1 MATTGR
7 ARRDDMTLATLLEAV
22 GPDLL
27 ELVEGTGDAAATVR
41 DSVIWDRADVLA
53 PSAGGVLLLVGGEA
67 TSPEVLAT
75 IEVAARLGYA
85 AVALKR
91 RGADTT
97 MAGAVAGSSIA
108 VLVVADDASWA
119 SVDSLVASVIASH
132 PEEQATLAIDHG
144 DLFAIAN
151 AIALSVGAA
160 VTIEDPGW
168 HVLAYSSVEGHPID
182 AVRQDSILG
191 RRVRRLDP
199 YESEYRAIA
208 RSQEPVYF
216 APYDDVLARVAMP
229 VRASGRL
236 LGSIWA
242 IDADDTRRDE
252 IGVVL
257 ERAMPSVALHLLGA
271 AHRGDLARYRRAEL
285 LSIQLGVRAPHGVDV
300 SEGLRRLLPAT
311 LVAFGPLNRADGV
324 IDDLRLTDAVAAS
337 AESLRYD
344 ASCARVANAIYV
356 LLPAERV
363 EAPQRRRFAASTL
376 EVLEQLAG
384 VPFGC
389 ALAEVA
395 SPDAVTAARADVDRT
410 LRAMVRQERFAVL
423 DVDADRHVTVLEE
436 LVEHG
441 VASDANLVA
450 PLRAL
455 LAHDAQTGSDYAATL
470 LAHLDYGGDVRR
482 AAAARFVHPNSHRYR
497 MRKIVEH
504 FGVDLEDPTA
514 RLVLWLQLRA
524 RDKGSETPR

>member
-1 MATTGR
+1 MART
-7 ARRDDMTLATLLEAV
+7 ARTERDDVTLARLLDAV

-27 ELVEGTGDAAATVR
+27 GLVEGTGDPAALVR
-41 DSVIWDRADVLA
+41 GAVIWDRGDALA

-67 TSPEVLAT
+67 SSPEVVAV
-75 IEVAARLGYA
+75 IGVAAQLGYV

-91 RGADTT
+91 RGSDLA
-97 MAGAVAGSSIA
+97 AAIAAAPPSIA
-108 VLVVADDASWA
+108 LLVVADDVSWGTVDALLASA
-119 SVDSLVASVIASH
+119 IASH
-132 PEEQATLAIDHG
+132 QPGDQAALATEHG

-168 HVLAYSSVEGHPID
+168 HVLAYSNIEGHPID

-242 IDADDTRRDE
+242 IDADDSRRE
-252 IGVVL
+252 AIGVVL
-257 ERAMPSVALHLLGA
+257 EQAMAGVALHLLGA

-311 LVAFGPLNRADGV
+311 LFAFGPLDRADGV
-324 IDDLRLTDAVAAS
+324 VDDLRLTDVVAAS
-337 AESLRYD
+337 AESLRHD

-356 LLPAERV
+356 LLPVERV
-363 EAPQRRRFAASTL
+363 SAHQRRRFAESTA
-376 EVLEQLAG
+376 EVLGQLAG
-384 VPFGC
+384 VPFGA
-389 ALAEVA
+389 ALAAVSSPSDVA
-395 SPDAVTAARADVDRT
+395 NARGDVDRT
-410 LRAMVRQERFAVL
+410 LRAMVRRGRFEVL
-423 DVDADRHVTVLEE
+423 DVAEARHVTVLEE
-436 LVEHG
+436 LVEQG
-441 VASDANLVA
+441 VADDANLVA

-455 LAHDAQTGSDYAATL
+455 LTHDAQTGSDYAATL

-482 AAAARFVHPNSHRYR
+482 AAAARFVHENSHRYR

-504 FGVDLEDPTA
+504 FGVDLDDPTA

-524 RDKGSETPR
+524 RATD